1 MASMHESLLIEN
13 GTLLSTGGVPSVRRN
28 HSILIK
34 DGLIAR
40 IAPGSRIGAFSG
52 KRIDASGKVV
62 VPGLINAHTHLYSTF
77 ARGMLKVRP
86 SHDFMGV
93 LRNLW
98 WRLDC
103 ALTEEDCYSSALVA
117 LIDSIRHGTTTLI
130 DHHASPRAAAGSLD
144 AIARAV
150 GETGLRACLC
160 YEVSDRH
167 GARSAR
173 EGLDEN
179 ARFIRKCQEHGDG
192 NLRALFGLHA
202 SFTLSDKTLEEAA
215 GLGHSLGA
223 GFHIHAAEALGDQQA
238 TLRTAKASVIA
249 RLEKQGIL
257 GRRSVAAHCVHVS
270 QKEIDMLAQS
280 GTAVAHNPQS
290 NLNNAVG
297 TANVVEMARRGA
309 VLGLGTDA
317 MTANMLEELRVALWA
332 QRAET
337 RNPSAGFKEVTGAL
351 FDGNPRIAS
360 RIFGLR
366 FGELRKG
373 CVGDVAIFDYD
384 PPTPLVSDNA
394 LGHALFGLSQARV
407 DTTVV
412 GGRVLMEHG
421 RLLID
426 VDEERANERARELAR
441 NLWQRS

>member
-1 MASMHESLLIEN
+1 MHESLLIEN
-13 GTLLSTGGVPSVRRN
+13 GTLLSTGGAPSVRRN
-28 HSILIK
+28 HSILIE
-34 DGLIAR
+34 DGLISK
-40 IAPGSRIGAFSG
+40 IAPGGRIGAFKG
-52 KRIDASGKVV
+52 RRIDAAGKVV
-62 VPGLINAHTHLYSTF
+62 IPGLINAHTHLYSTF

-86 SHDFMGV
+86 SHDFIGV

-98 WRLDC
+98 WRLDA
-103 ALTEEDCYSSALVA
+103 ALTQEDCYSSALVA

-130 DHHASPRAAAGSLD
+130 DHHSSPGAVPGSLD

-160 YEVSDRH
+160 YEVTDRH
-167 GARSAR
+167 GARAAR
-173 EGLDEN
+173 EGMEEN
-179 ARFIRKCQEHGDG
+179 ARFIRKCQSEANGG
-192 NLRALFGLHA
+192 LRALFGLHA
-202 SFTLSDKTLEEAA
+202 SFTLSDATLEEAA
-215 GLGHSLGA
+215 GLGHSLA
-223 GFHIHAAEALGDQQA
+223 TGFHIHAAEALADQQA
-238 TLRTAKASVIA
+238 TLRSSKTGVIA
-249 RLEKQGIL
+249 RLERLGIL

-270 QKEIDMLAQS
+270 QREIDTLVQS

-317 MTANMLEELRVALWA
+317 MTANMLEELRAALWA

-337 RNPSAGFKEVTGAL
+337 RNPSAGFREVTTAL
-351 FDGNPRIAS
+351 FDGNPRVAS

-366 FGELRKG
+366 FGELRRG

-407 DTTVV
+407 DATVV

-421 RLLID
+421 RLLIG
-426 VDEERANERARELAR
+426 VDEGRATARARELAR
-441 NLWQRS
+441 NLWQRC